1 MIIEAT
7 YSNEDQAYIVQLGEQ
22 VLNVPITFMGRL
34 VSCMQVAL
42 YRQKCAVM
50 EAIAQAKAEK
60 VQKAKELI
68 KQADHPDVLPFTQ
81 EKPPRKPGRPKGIKY
96 SAPIEQR
103 LKKAML
109 KKPKQPQKEEEAFHH
124 TKFR

>member
-1 MIIEAT
+1 MIIKAT

-68 KQADHPDVLPFTQ
+68 KQADHPDVLPFCQ
-81 EKPPRKPGRPKGIKY
+81 EKPPRKPGRPPNIRY
-96 SAPIEQR
+96 TAPIEQR
-103 LKKAML
+103 LKRSKPQ
-109 KKPKQPQKEEEAFHH
+109 KPKPPEHDKTFKHI
-124 TKFR
+124 KYR